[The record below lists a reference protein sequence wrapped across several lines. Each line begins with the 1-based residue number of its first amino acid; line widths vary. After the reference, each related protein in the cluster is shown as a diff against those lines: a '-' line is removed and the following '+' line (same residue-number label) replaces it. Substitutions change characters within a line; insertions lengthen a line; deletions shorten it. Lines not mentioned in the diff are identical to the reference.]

1 MLIVDDEPL
10 IRRGVKTLA
19 NLSTI
24 GISEILGAENG
35 EKAIEIAETEKPNIV
50 IIDINML
57 NMDDL
62 TASSIIKEKI
72 PIFLLLF

>member
-19 NLSTI
+19 NLSAI

-57 NMDDL
+57 NMNNL